1 MWLRVALL
9 TGSALLVG
17 ACSGQQSA
25 LDPHGPDA
33 EHIARLFWLFTGVCT
48 AIWLAVMVLLAVGVG
63 RPKPLRPD
71 PLALDVPAER
81 RSTMVV
87 GGAVIATALT
97 VIALSALSF
106 AFQRRLFA
114 HENPAVSIKITGLQ
128 WWWNVEY
135 EADMPD
141 QGFTTANEIYV
152 PVGKPV
158 TVKLAATDVIHSF
171 WVPSL
176 VGKMDLI
183 PGQQNQIQFTA
194 SRPGIYR
201 GQCAEFCGWQH
212 AHMGLTVVALPQPL
226 FDGWRKAQTAPS
238 IEPDSEQRKKGAD
251 VFMSKA
257 CFMCHTIRGTDAGS
271 RAGPDLTHF
280 ASRQSIAAATL
291 PMSRGSIAAWVLDPQ
306 GIKPGTNMPNVSL
319 APDEL
324 DALVSF
330 LEGLR

>member
-1 MWLRVALL
+1 MWMRGAGVIGLVLL
-9 TGSALLVG
+9 IS

-25 LDPHGPDA
+25 LEPHGPEA
-33 EHIARLFWLFTGVCT
+33 EHIARLFWIFTAVCG
-48 AIWLAVMVLLAVGVG
+48 AIWFAVMVVLAVGLV
-63 RPKPLRPD
+63 RRAPQRLD

-81 RSTMVV
+81 RTTMVV
-87 GGAVIATALT
+87 GGAVVGTALT

-106 AFQRRLFA
+106 AFQRQLFA
-114 HENPAVSIKITGLQ
+114 RENPAVNIKVTGLQ

-135 EADMPD
+135 EADTPD

-158 TVKLAATDVIHSF
+158 LVRLDANDVIHSF

-176 VGKMDLI
+176 MGKMDLI
-183 PGQQNQIQFTA
+183 PGQQNQIKFTA
-194 SRPGIYR
+194 NRPGIYR

-212 AHMGLTVVALPQPL
+212 AHMGLTVVALPVPL
-226 FDGWRKAQTAPS
+226 FQTWLKAQTAS
-238 IEPDSEQRKKGAD
+238 ATEPQEPERKKGAEI
-251 VFMSKA
+251 FASKA
-257 CFMCHTIRGTDAGS
+257 CFMCHSIRGTRAGS
-271 RAGPDLTHF
+271 RVGPDLTHF

-324 DALVSF
+324 DALVSY

>member
-1 MWLRVALL
+1 MWRRVALA
-9 TGSALLVG
+9 TGSMLLLS

-33 EHIARLFWLFTGVCT
+33 EHIARLIWLFTGIT
-48 AIWLAVMVLLAVGVG
+48 GAIWFAVMVVLAIALLRRV
-63 RPKPLRPD
+63 PLRPD
-71 PLALDVPAER
+71 PLVLDVPAER
-81 RSTMVV
+81 RSTAVV
-87 GGAVIATALT
+87 SAAVIGTALT
-97 VIALSALSF
+97 VIALAALSF
-106 AFQRRLFA
+106 TSQRRLFA
-114 HENPAVSIKITGLQ
+114 HENPAVNIKVTGLQ

-135 EADMPD
+135 EGDTPA

-158 TVKLAATDVIHSF
+158 TVKLNATDVIHSF

-176 VGKMDLI
+176 MGKMDLI
-183 PGQQNQIQFTA
+183 PGQQNQLQFTA
-194 SRPGIYR
+194 SKPGIYR

-212 AHMGLTVVALPQPL
+212 AHMGLVIVALPPPL
-226 FDGWRKAQTAPS
+226 FDNWRNSQAAPS
-238 IEPDSEQRKKGAD
+238 IEPDNDQRKKGAD

-257 CFMCHTIRGTDAGS
+257 CFMCHTIRGTEAGS
-271 RAGPDLTHF
+271 RVGPDLTHF
-280 ASRQSIAAATL
+280 ASRQSIASATL

-324 DALVSF
+324 DAIVSY